1 MPVEYYFLAT
11 AMGFFEP
18 AGWASLC
25 WAYFSLWNLCQS
37 IAYRE
42 TDPFE
47 INFIPK
53 ETILGVSQA

>member
-18 AGWASLC
+18 AGRASLC
-25 WAYFSLWNLCQS
+25 WAYFSLLNLCQS
-37 IAYRE
+37 IALGRQ
-42 TDPFE
+42 THLKL
-47 INFIPK
+47 NFIPK

>member
-11 AMGFFEP
+11 VMGFFEP

-25 WAYFSLWNLCQS
+25 WAYFLLNLCQS

-42 TDPFE
+42 TGPFE
-47 INFIPK
+47 IKFIPK